1 MFPDIFMMDRKGT
14 DEGNAIIKEIGTDP
28 ALDIHHMKN
37 LTPEEQEKAKNAYR
51 RLISKTLQYQHFT
64 KEKIEKTQKASALVG
79 NQYTGSIFLAL
90 MSTLEIDLTDQTDL
104 NHKKIGFCAY
114 GSGAKS
120 KVFQGILQPGWEKVA
135 KEFHLFDR
143 LSKRRAIDAKT
154 YEALHRGFQK
164 NSVETPASEFVLKS
178 VGGSNVLHGHRKYT
192 WIN

>member
-1 MFPDIFMMDRKGT
+1 MDRMDT
-14 DEGNAIIKEIGTDP
+14 DEGNAIVKEIGTDP
-28 ALDIHHMKN
+28 ALDINHIKN
-37 LTPEEQEKAKNAYR
+37 LTPAEQEKAKNAYR

-90 MSTLEIDLTDQTDL
+90 MSTLEIDMNDQTDL
-104 NHKKIGFCAY
+104 NYKKIGFCAY

-120 KVFQGILQPGWEKVA
+120 KVFQGIVQPGWDKVV
-135 KEFHLFDR
+135 KEFDLFDR
-143 LSKRRAIDAKT
+143 LSKRKAIDAKT

-164 NSVETPASEFVLKS
+164 NSVETPANEFVLKS